1 MSDTPVAAVTAVET
15 AFTVVDHL
23 ETAGWCGVTELA
35 NGVGMPKST
44 VHKHLQTLR
53 RQGYVKQVDGEYKL
67 SLKFLQHG
75 GVVRDRSRFY
85 SFGRSKVES
94 LAAELNEMTILSVCE
109 RNRGVFLF
117 RSNDRY
123 NLHESLPLGTEFYL
137 HQNAAGKAMLAESG
151 ETFVE
156 EVVDEVSL
164 PGKTDATITDR
175 EHLLD
180 ELAAVSDRGYALN
193 RGERDRN
200 VSAVSAAL
208 EDPTTG
214 NVGAISVTVPRDS
227 PTSEHLDGEY
237 AESVRRSASELSL
250 QLEHN

>member
-1 MSDTPVAAVTAVET
+1 MSNSPVDAVTAVET
-15 AFTVVDHL
+15 AFTIVDHL
-23 ETAGWCGVTELA
+23 ETTGRCGVTELS

-53 RQGYVKQVDGEYKL
+53 RQGYVKQVHGEYAL
-67 SLKFLQHG
+67 TLKFLRHG
-75 GVVRDRSRFY
+75 GVIRDRSRFY
-85 SFGRSKVES
+85 LFGRSKVES
-94 LAAELNEMTILSVCE
+94 LADELNEMAILSVCE

-137 HQNAAGKAMLAESG
+137 HTNAAGKAMLAVGG

-156 EVVDEVSL
+156 EVVDDVGL
-164 PGKTDATITDR
+164 PGKTDTTITNTGSL
-175 EHLLD
+175 HD
-180 ELAAVSDRGYALN
+180 ELATVRDRGYALN

-208 EDPTTG
+208 VDPVTQ

-227 PTSEHLDGEY
+227 PASERLGGES
-237 AESVRRSASELSL
+237 AESVRRAASELSL